1 MAEPV
6 TAPLRV
12 LLVGLGQIGVGYDLQ
27 LDEASIY
34 SHARAFD
41 RHAAYRLAAG
51 VDGNPDSRATFTRHY
66 GAPAYATV
74 EEALAAQVAVD
85 VLVIAV
91 PTPAHGAVLRAV
103 LAARQPRA
111 VLCEKPLADSLDEA
125 RAMVAACAG
134 RDVALYVNYM
144 RRSDRAV
151 IAVAERL
158 RSGAITGPVKG
169 VCWYSKGLRHNGS
182 HFVNLLEYWLGPLA
196 GYQLIEAGRRWHDDD
211 AEPDVQLRFERGN
224 VTMLAARE
232 EAFSHYTIELV
243 AGNGRLR
250 YEQGGRLVLW
260 QAAEAGALAGY
271 RTLAPQAQE
280 LPTGMQRYQWHV
292 ADQLAAALAGQPHV
306 LCDGNA
312 ALATLEHVQQI
323 IDESLGRMSA

>member
-1 MAEPV
+1 
-6 TAPLRV
+6 

-27 LDEASIY
+27 LDDASVY

-41 RHAAYRLAAG
+41 RHPAFVLAAG
-51 VDGNPDSRATFTRHY
+51 IDGEAARRAVFTQHY

-74 EEALAAQVAVD
+74 EEALAAGAAVD

-91 PTPAHGAVLRAV
+91 PTPAHGSVLRAV
-103 LAARQPRA
+103 LAARTPRA
-111 VLCEKPLADSLDEA
+111 VLCEKPLADGTAEA
-125 RAMVAACAG
+125 QAMAALCRE
-134 RDVALYVNYM
+134 RDIALYANYM
-144 RRSDRAV
+144 RRSDSAV
-151 IAVAERL
+151 IEVARRL
-158 RSGAITGPVKG
+158 RSGAIAGPVKG

-196 GYQLIEAGRRWHDDD
+196 EQRVLEAGRPWGEDD
-211 AEPDVQLRFERGN
+211 AEPDAQLRFERGT

-250 YEQGGRLVLW
+250 YEQGGRLVQW
-260 QAAEAGALAGY
+260 QPAVAGALAGY
-271 RTLAPQAQE
+271 RALAAQAEE

-292 ADQLAAALAGQPHV
+292 AAQLAEALAGRPHV
-306 LCDGNA
+306 LCDGAA
-312 ALATLEHVQQI
+312 ALATLVHVQRM
-323 IDESLGRMSA
+323 IDESTGRMSA